1 MPTNLSHGLCI
12 QQSKETCVMKTWQ
25 VKYEDGVA
33 LRVAPEPSPT
43 NGNLNDYPVRFQAN
57 FCSII
62 SPIGLSEL

>member
-1 MPTNLSHGLCI
+1 MPTNLSLGLCT

-33 LRVAPEPSPT
+33 FRFAPEPSPT
-43 NGNLNDYPVRFQAN
+43 KDNLNDYPVRFQTN

-62 SPIGLSEL
+62 TPIGLSKL